1 MPLFSMQD
9 WTFAGGAFRSR
20 PMYSRKSAL
29 PQTLEAD
36 LLPCLATLAEAAD
49 ATMAA
54 AVLMLNDL
62 IESPPV
68 PQVSMSDPLTW
79 GVILVEWFL
88 NEIRI
93 DLSSSDVSPF
103 IVRATRKAATA
114 VSGTI
119 APRIASRAWVTS
131 AADRSVFATSF
142 FISGRKSVET
152 LIFSP

>member
-1 MPLFSMQD
+1 
-9 WTFAGGAFRSR
+9 
-20 PMYSRKSAL
+20 MYSRKSAL

-68 PQVSMSDPLTW
+68 PQVSMSDPLTS
-79 GVILVEWFL
+79 GVILVAWFL

-103 IVRATRKAATA
+103 IARATRKAATA
-114 VSGTI
+114 VSGT
-119 APRIASRAWVTS
+119 AAARIESRARVVS
-131 AADRSVFATSF
+131 AADKSVFVTSF
-142 FISGRKSVET
+142 FNSSRKSVDT
-152 LIFSP
+152 VIFSP